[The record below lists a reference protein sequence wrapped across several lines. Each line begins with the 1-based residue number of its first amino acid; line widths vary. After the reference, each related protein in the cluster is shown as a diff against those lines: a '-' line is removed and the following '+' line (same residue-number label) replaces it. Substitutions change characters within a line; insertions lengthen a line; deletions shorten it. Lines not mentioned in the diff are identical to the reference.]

1 MQMGYRSNNNGF
13 IIRDSGGGIKEFC
26 FNNIMIFPPNTKDSD
41 GLKETSNQCSCGVVF
56 NWSNDAKGLTKTSVQ
71 EYEDVHKSLK
81 TLCESQS
88 GKQEQC

>member
-1 MQMGYRSNNNGF
+1 MYPVFLLEQCLLSAHTNL
-13 IIRDSGGGIKEFC
+13 RDTAMDEVKHH
-26 FNNIMIFPPNTKDSD
+26 NQDSD